1 VQSKRQRMGI
11 ITICDI
17 VTMATRPM
25 STGGFLVIALGLAL
39 TLFAPGATVFAVIAS
54 ASSST
59 AIALTAFGV
68 TISASPL
75 DLFFAGALS
84 VVVLG
89 LGFALI
95 SRGTRRSA
103 RRHKEL
109 KQLRKGKAI
118 TATRA
123 AADHE
128 ASSAN
133 DGAKDSTAGSTDK
146 GAETLPGRHATAEQH
161 SCV

>member
-1 VQSKRQRMGI
+1 M
-11 ITICDI
+11 
-17 VTMATRPM
+17 
-25 STGGFLVIALGLAL
+25 IALGLAL
-39 TLFAPGATVFAVIAS
+39 TLFAAGATGFAVIALV
-54 ASSST
+54 SSST

-68 TISASPL
+68 NISVSPL
-75 DLFFAGALS
+75 DLFFAGAVS

-109 KQLRKGKAI
+109 KQLRKDKAI
-118 TATRA
+118 TATQA

-146 GAETLPGRHATAEQH
+146 STETPRGRHATAEQH
-161 SCV
+161 SSV

>member
-1 VQSKRQRMGI
+1 M
-11 ITICDI
+11 
-17 VTMATRPM
+17 
-25 STGGFLVIALGLAL
+25 IAL
-39 TLFAPGATVFAVIAS
+39 

-59 AIALTAFGV
+59 AIALTAFGF
-68 TISASPL
+68 TISVSPL
-75 DLFFAGALS
+75 DLFFAGAVS

-109 KQLRKGKAI
+109 KQLRKDKAI
-118 TATRA
+118 TATQA
-123 AADHE
+123 AADHK

-146 GAETLPGRHATAEQH
+146 STETPRGRHATAEQH
-161 SCV
+161 SSV

>member
-1 VQSKRQRMGI
+1 
-11 ITICDI
+11 
-17 VTMATRPM
+17 
-25 STGGFLVIALGLAL
+25 VIALGLAL
-39 TLFAPGATVFAVIAS
+39 TLFAAGATGFAVIAL

-75 DLFFAGALS
+75 DLFFTGAVS

-103 RRHKEL
+103 RRHKEFRDL
-109 KQLRKGKAI
+109 KQLRKDKAI
-118 TATRA
+118 TATQA
-123 AADHE
+123 AADHK

-146 GAETLPGRHATAEQH
+146 STKTPRGRHATAEQH
-161 SCV
+161 SSV

>member
-1 VQSKRQRMGI
+1 M
-11 ITICDI
+11 
-17 VTMATRPM
+17 
-25 STGGFLVIALGLAL
+25 IALGLAL
-39 TLFAPGATVFAVIAS
+39 TLFAAGATGFAVIAL
-54 ASSST
+54 ASSPT
-59 AIALTAFGV
+59 AIALTEFGV

-75 DLFFAGALS
+75 DLFFAGAVS

-103 RRHKEL
+103 KRHKEFREL
-109 KQLRKGKAI
+109 KQLRKDKAMA
-118 TATRA
+118 ATQV

-146 GAETLPGRHATAEQH
+146 GRETLPGRHATAEQH
-161 SCV
+161 SSV